1 MSGGQSETPARVQAQ
16 PGQGSRYAEA
26 AGIPNIAQ
34 SKGCSK
40 RAGLYEIH
48 AEGGGEPF
56 TIGVVGRE
64 AWALDRLVEAGRLGC
79 TTIEQPAPRWSAYVH
94 GLRGHRVPI
103 ETVREQHGDAFPEH
117 HARYVL
123 RATVRLK
130 GGAS

>member
-34 SKGCSK
+34 SKSCSK
-40 RAGLYEIH
+40 PSGLYEVH
-48 AEGGGEPF
+48 PEGGGDPF
-56 TIGVVGRE
+56 TIAVRGRE
-64 AWALDRLVEAGRLGC
+64 AWALDRLAEAGRLGC
-79 TTIEQPAPRWSAYVH
+79 TTIEHPAPRWSAYVH

-103 ETVREQHGDAFPEH
+103 VTVREQHGGAFPGH

-123 RATVRLK
+123 PATVRLK